1 MKDKSY
7 SKYKE
12 ISFEE
17 TKQEAT
23 KNLGLIKLVF
33 NESGIKRHDKTIEK
47 FKTKLEDIESIES
60 FLDNHFHIRAWGD
73 EFVTEEAIKKVFA
86 DRFDYY
92 EASYLWLEVLSCMK
106 APIKKL
112 IPLLHFKAITENF
125 DAIENILKTE
135 ENEDYAG
142 YIESVKKW
150 RETVYFKKGF
160 IECFNNLDSLENIKL
175 TKTDPKVFESHYNN
189 IYEHLRALL

>member
-23 KNLGLIKLVF
+23 KNLDLIKLVF

-47 FKTKLEDIESIES
+47 FKTKLEDIEAIES
-60 FLDNHFHIRAWGD
+60 FLDTHFHIRAWGD
-73 EFVTEEAIKKVFA
+73 KFVTNEAIKKVFGG
-86 DRFDYY
+86 RFDYY
-92 EASYLWLEVLSCMK
+92 EGSYLWLEVLSCMK

-175 TKTDPKVFESHYNN
+175 TKTDPKVFETHYNN

>member
-17 TKQEAT
+17 TMQEAI
-23 KNLGLIKLVF
+23 KNLDLIKRVF
-33 NESGIKRHDKTIEK
+33 NESGIKTHDETIEK
-47 FKTKLEDIESIES
+47 FKTELEDIGVIEA
-60 FLDNHFHIRAWGD
+60 FLDKYFHIRVWGD
-73 EFVTEEAIKKVFA
+73 EFVTNEAIKKVFG

-92 EASYLWLEVLSCMK
+92 EGSYLWLEVLSCMK

-112 IPLLHFKAITENF
+112 IPLLHFKAIIEGF

-175 TKTDPKVFESHYNN
+175 TKADPKVFETHYNN